1 MALVD
6 STGAI
11 LFDQVLSQDYLH
23 RDFGG
28 VVPELACRAHA
39 EILPA
44 LLREALSTA
53 NIHFDSLDA
62 MAVTRGPGLL
72 GSLLI
77 GIGFAKGL
85 AFPRKLPIVGVDHI
99 KAHLRATF
107 KNAKEISGK
116 SLGLVISGGHTHLY
130 QVKAWP
136 QIEQISQT
144 VDDAAGEAFDKGA
157 KLLGLPYPG
166 GPHLERVAIANDR
179 PLLPLTRGPIR
190 TVHPLDF
197 SFSGM
202 KTAFFHLVQKVGVS
216 ESTLPNLAASL
227 QGAITAHVI
236 QRMEKAL
243 DEEKPDHLMVGGGV
257 SANMHLRDAL
267 QDLCE
272 SRNVS
277 IHLSPRSLA
286 RDNALTVALLGIDLL
301 ELGQYSRYPYVDLVP
316 FTRSGQDTR
325 KGKNPSRKSSG
336 P

>member
-11 LFDQVLSQDYLH
+11 LFDQVLSQDSLH
-23 RDFGG
+23 HDFGG

-44 LLREALSTA
+44 LLRETLSTA
-53 NIHFDSLDA
+53 NVRCDSLEA
-62 MAVTRGPGLL
+62 LAVTRGPGLL

-85 AFPRKLPIVGVDHI
+85 AFPGKLPIVGVDHI

-107 KNAKEISGK
+107 KNDKEISGK

-130 QVKAWP
+130 RVLAWP
-136 QIEQISQT
+136 HIEQISQT

-166 GPHLERVAIANDR
+166 GPHLERIAKSNDQ
-179 PLLPLTRGPIR
+179 PLLPLTRGPVR
-190 TVHPLDF
+190 TDHPLDF

-202 KTAFFHLVQKVGVS
+202 KTAFFHLVKKVGIT
-216 ESTLPNLAASL
+216 EYTLSNLAASL
-227 QGAITAHVI
+227 QSAITAHVI

-243 DEEKPDHLMVGGGV
+243 DEEQPDHLLVGGGV

-272 SRNVS
+272 SRKVI

-286 RDNALTVALLGIDLL
+286 RDNALTVALLGRELL
-301 ELGQYSRYPYVDLVP
+301 DLGQYSRYPYVDLVP
-316 FTRSGQDTR
+316 FTRSGHDSR
-325 KGKNPSRKSSG
+325 KGKRPSRKSSG